1 MRLSK
6 PSLVKQPRTR
16 TCCQTQAQGSI
27 VHSCEVHN
35 NAPWH
40 LRAEEN
46 ICSPDSCFIYF
57 LYILESKFLWEP
69 HSASNFM
76 FYYYFHPWFKFVG
89 TSVFSSR
96 CFNSPQNPSALL
108 LFQFHHTPAL
118 FYLRLIVHRLLFFS
132 PVCPLVSFTHY
143 FIISLSSRCS
153 YEFPAHVLTSIPPP
167 REFLTLT
174 SNLLFS

>member
-40 LRAEEN
+40 LRAAEN

-118 FYLRLIVHRLLFFS
+118 FYLRLIVCPYSSLPSVHLSHLL
-132 PVCPLVSFTHY
+132 
-143 FIISLSSRCS
+143 IISSSHSHRV
-153 YEFPAHVLTSIPPP
+153 VLTSSP
-167 REFLTLT
+167 LT
-174 SNLLFS
+174 SWHPSPPHVSF